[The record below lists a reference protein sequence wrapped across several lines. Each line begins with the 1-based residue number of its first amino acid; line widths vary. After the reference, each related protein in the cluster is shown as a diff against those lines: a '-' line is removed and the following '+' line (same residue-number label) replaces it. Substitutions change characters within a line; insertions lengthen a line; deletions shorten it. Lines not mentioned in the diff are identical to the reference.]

1 MDDLKRFGKSYEKID
16 SLVQT
21 VHTFSTYIGMEFEI
35 RKCGMLALKRG
46 KIAEIEG
53 IVVPVD

>member
-21 VHTFSTYIGMEFEI
+21 VHTFSTDIGMEFEI
-35 RKCGMLALKRG
+35 SKCGMLALKHG

-53 IVVPVD
+53 IVVPVG